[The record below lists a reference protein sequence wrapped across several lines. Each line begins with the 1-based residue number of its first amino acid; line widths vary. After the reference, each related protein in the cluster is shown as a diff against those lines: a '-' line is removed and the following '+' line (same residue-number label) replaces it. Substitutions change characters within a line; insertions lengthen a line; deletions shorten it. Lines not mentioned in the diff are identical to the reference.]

1 MTTRYEFLTQLH
13 ELLKPKVYLEI
24 GVQHG
29 WSLQLSKAAASIGV
43 DPHPLVTEEQMRK
56 IMPGQVHI
64 EEQTSDAFFETFP
77 MPDEINHY
85 GYVDFAF
92 IDGMHLA
99 EFAWRDFV
107 NVEQYCHDKS
117 VVVFDDVLPTTVEM
131 AAREQCPGDWTGDVW
146 KIFYELRYETD
157 YVLALVDTTPTGTL
171 VVTGFGNGNDPADL
185 PREPGRFGVNA
196 PLFPEVINRWHAW
209 SAPAVLENLKD
220 RGFGA

>member
-1 MTTRYEFLTQLH
+1 MTTRHEFLQQLH
-13 ELLKPKVYLEI
+13 ELLQPKVYLEI

-29 WSLQLSKAAASIGV
+29 WSLQLSKADASIGV
-43 DPHPLVTEEQMRK
+43 DPNPLVTEQQMRQ

-64 EEQTSDAFFETFP
+64 EEQTSDKFFETFP
-77 MPDEINHY
+77 MPDEINHR

-107 NVEQYCHDKS
+107 NVAKYCHAGS
-117 VVVFDDVLPTTVEM
+117 VVVLDDVLPTTQEM
-131 AAREQCPGDWTGDVW
+131 AAREICPGDWTGDVW
-146 KIFYELRYETD
+146 KVFYELRRETD
-157 YVLALVDTTPTGTL
+157 YVLQLVDTTPTGTL
-171 VVTGFGNGNDPADL
+171 VVTGFDQNDPYDL
-185 PREPGRFGVNA
+185 PKDPGQFGHLAAVM
-196 PLFPEVINRWHAW
+196 PEVLDRRHAW